1 MATSYDLNI
10 VRGSSISIRLNAKDD
25 DGVPYNLSGYTVSG
39 HVRRDYSNTGILLD
53 LKPTILNNF
62 EASGYIDIEVPATG
76 TVGLPVTQAIYDV
89 EIYSGTFTEKL
100 IEGYANIH
108 PEVTR

>member
-10 VRGSSISIRLNAKDD
+10 VRGSSVSIRLNAKND
-25 DGVPYNLSGYTVSG
+25 DGVPYNLSGFAVSG
-39 HVRRDYSNTGILLD
+39 HVRHKYSDTGVLLN
-53 LKPTILNNF
+53 LSPTVVNNF
-62 EASGYIDIEVPATG
+62 EASGYIDIEVPASAT
-76 TVGLPVTQAIYDV
+76 TGLPIVQGIYDV

>member
-25 DGVPYNLSGYTVSG
+25 DGNAFNLNGYAISG
-39 HVRRDYSNTGILLD
+39 HVRHRISDTGVLLN
-53 LKPTILNNF
+53 LNPTVVNNF
-62 EASGYIDIEVPATG
+62 EASGYIDIDVPAYAT
-76 TVGLPVTQAIYDV
+76 TGLPITQAIYDV